1 MILKLFILILL
12 NYVIKSILI
21 IEENM
26 LNYVWLGLIILGIGT
41 AITTDIMDQ
50 ADNKFRN
57 SDPLP
62 IEIMFDESTSLQNDG
77 AYDGK
82 IKVNSDD
89 YNEFYS
95 TLLNSDVLVKAKISV
110 NKAEDKIGIFFKV
123 DENTPEMWKYMAK
136 VSGKD
141 DDLMGTFI
149 IRETID
155 GKLVSGDLILE
166 EIAFTKM
173 KDVTNSALDYAG
185 IAVNIALG
193 LIGIMALW
201 LGVMKVAEDAGLIK
215 IIANSVKPLTRFL
228 FPDVPPDHPAMGS
241 IIMNMAANMLG
252 LGNAATPFGLKAME
266 ELQTLNKDKNT
277 ATNAMVTF
285 LAVNTAGLTL
295 IPVTAIAIRAAS
307 GSSNPAIIIGTS
319 IFGAMCAT
327 TVGITAA
334 KIMEKFPIKKGG
346 FGSWL
351 KSYKKGFI
359 IIASLIA
366 LITVLSITGILSVI
380 FSNLTFLNPELFKGL
395 INIVSIMAIPA
406 LIFIFI
412 GYGAIKKVKVY
423 EVFVEGAKEG
433 FDVAVRI
440 IPYLVAMLVAI
451 GIFRAGGGMQILI
464 AALEPITSLI
474 GMPAEALPMAIM
486 RPLSGSGS
494 LGIMAEI
501 IATHGPDSFIG
512 ILVSTFFGSTETTFY
527 VLAVYFGSV
536 NIRNTRHA
544 LPAGLLADI
553 AGIIGAVF
561 IVKLLFG

>member
-1 MILKLFILILL
+1 
-12 NYVIKSILI
+12 
-21 IEENM
+21 
-26 LNYVWLGLIILGIGT
+26 VWLGLLILGIGT
-41 AITTDIMDQ
+41 ALTTDIIDQ

-57 SDPLP
+57 GDKLP
-62 IEIMFDESTSLQNDG
+62 IEIIFDDSTSIQADG
-77 AYDGK
+77 AYSGK
-82 IKVNSDD
+82 IKVLANDF
-89 YNEFYS
+89 NEFYGTVQNDDIFVTS
-95 TLLNSDVLVKAKISV
+95 KISV
-110 NKAEDKIGIFFKV
+110 NKSKDIVSVFFKV
-123 DENTPEMWKYMAK
+123 SDATPEMWKYMAK
-136 VSGKD
+136 ISGKD
-141 DDLMGTFI
+141 DDLLGSFKVREIKTSKI
-149 IRETID
+149 IT
-155 GKLVSGDLILE
+155 GDLILE
-166 EIAFTKM
+166 DVAFTKM
-173 KDVTNSALDYAG
+173 KDVTNAALDYAG
-185 IAVNIALG
+185 TAVNIALG

-201 LGVMKVAEDAGLIK
+201 LGVMKVAEEAGLIK
-215 IIANSVKPLTRFL
+215 IIANSVKPLTKFL
-228 FPDVPPDHPAMGS
+228 FPDIPPDHPAMGS

-266 ELQTLNKDKNT
+266 ELQTLNDKKDT

-307 GSSNPAIIIGTS
+307 GSSNPAVIIGTS
-319 IFGAMCAT
+319 IFGALCAT
-327 TVGITAA
+327 TVGITAT
-334 KIMEKFPIKKGG
+334 KIMEKFPIKKGEYG
-346 FGSWL
+346 NWL
-351 KSYKKGFI
+351 KSYRKGLLVFI
-359 IIASLIA
+359 SLIA
-366 LITVLSITGILSVI
+366 IITLLSVTGLLTVI
-380 FSNLTFLNPELFKGL
+380 FSKLSFLNPELFKAVINVISIIAIPGL
-395 INIVSIMAIPA
+395 IFM
-406 LIFIFI
+406 FI

-423 EVFVEGAKEG
+423 EVFVVGAKDG

-464 AALEPITSLI
+464 AALEPFTNLI

-544 LPAGLLADI
+544 LPAGLLADV
-553 AGIIGAVF
+553 AGILGAVF

>member
-1 MILKLFILILL
+1 
-12 NYVIKSILI
+12 
-21 IEENM
+21 M
-26 LNYVWLGLIILGIGT
+26 LNYVWLALLVLGIGT
-41 AITTDIMDQ
+41 ALTTDIIDQSQNKYRNGESFGIEVRFMDSI
-50 ADNKFRN
+50 ATDK
-57 SDPLP
+57 SG
-62 IEIMFDESTSLQNDG
+62 S
-77 AYDGK
+77 YDGTLVASK
-82 IKVNSDD
+82 KAFSAF
-89 YNEFYS
+89 YNEDIAAD
-95 TLLNSDVLVKAKISV
+95 LEVQAKITID
-110 NKAEDKIGIFFKV
+110 KEEDKILVFFKTS
-123 DENTPEMWKYMAK
+123 NSSPEIWKYMAK
-136 VSGKD
+136 ISGKE
-141 DDLMGTFI
+141 DDLTGTL
-149 IRETID
+149 TLD
-155 GKLVSGDLILE
+155 QKLSASSFSASLILE
-166 EIAFTKM
+166 EIAFAKM

-215 IIANSVKPLTRFL
+215 IIARAVQPITKFL
-228 FPDVPPDHPAMGS
+228 FPQVPSDHPAMGS
-241 IIMNMAANMLG
+241 MIMNIAANMLG

-266 ELQTLNKDKNT
+266 ELDTLNENKGT

-295 IPVTAIAIRAAS
+295 IPVTAIAVRAAS

-319 IFGAMCAT
+319 IFGAICAT

-334 KIMEKFPIKKGG
+334 KILEKFPIKKGE
-346 FGSWL
+346 FGNWL
-351 KSYKKGFI
+351 RSYKKGFI
-359 IIASLIA
+359 TFLSLAAIII
-366 LITVLSITGILSVI
+366 VLSSTGLMEKLFSSLSFI
-380 FSNLTFLNPELFKGL
+380 NPELFKTIITMISILAIPGL
-395 INIVSIMAIPA
+395 IF
-406 LIFIFI
+406 LFI

-451 GIFRAGGGMQILI
+451 GIFRAGGGMEILI
-464 AALEPITSLI
+464 TMLTPVTDFI

-501 IATHGPDSFIG
+501 LSVHGPDSFIG

-553 AGIIGAVF
+553 AGILGAVF